1 VAGSEVSR
9 DVMSRFRQ
17 AQRAWRGL
25 QSLVDSDGAVVLL
38 ARRGCGPW
46 YECVECSMVAR
57 FRDSTFNKQRA
68 ESGGAPYKAW

>member
-1 VAGSEVSR
+1 VAGSAVSR

-17 AQRAWRGL
+17 AQRAWREL

-46 YECVECSMVAR
+46 YECVECCRRAR
-57 FRDSTFNKQRA
+57 SVDVLDRGQV
-68 ESGGAPYKAW
+68 P